1 METDQNIQTPLGE
14 EDIARLYRALRLIRR
29 VEERIAEIYPSDKIK
44 SPVHL
49 SIGQEAISV
58 GLCDA
63 LNLED
68 YVSGT
73 YRGHALY
80 LAKGGDLN
88 AFMAELYGKVTGCAQ
103 GKGGSMHVAD
113 FSLNMLGAN
122 GIVGAGIGPTTGTAL
137 ASKIRGTDQVSV
149 CFFGDGAAAR
159 GTFHEA
165 IAMGSLWQLPVVYV
179 CENNGYQQWVPRK
192 NVAVVDSVADMAG
205 SYSIPG
211 VSVNGQDAIEVYE
224 VIAEAVAR
232 ARSGGGPS
240 LIEARTYRFYGHSLG
255 DEQQYRTE
263 EEVEERKRN
272 ADPINILRDFMTERN
287 WLTSADDDQIQQRAA
302 DEITRAA
309 KFAEESPWPEM
320 GEVGTDVLF
329 DAKEVA

>member
-1 METDQNIQTPLGE
+1 MSLTQEKCLKMYTDMWRIRLFEEEANRQTNLGNVVGTLHMYCGE
-14 EDIARLYRALRLIRR
+14 EAVAVGVCANLRDDDYVLGTHRSHGHCIAKG
-29 VEERIAEIYPSDKIK
+29 AESDKM
-44 SPVHL
+44 
-49 SIGQEAISV
+49 
-58 GLCDA
+58 
-63 LNLED
+63 
-68 YVSGT
+68 
-73 YRGHALY
+73 
-80 LAKGGDLN
+80 
-88 AFMAELYGKVTGCAQ
+88 MAELFGKATGTCR

-287 WLTSADDDQIQQRAA
+287 WLTSADDDQVQQRAA

-320 GEVGTDVLF
+320 GEDGTGVLF

>member
-1 METDQNIQTPLGE
+1 MSLTQEKCLKMYTDMWRIRLFEEEANRQTNLGNVVGTLHMYCGE
-14 EDIARLYRALRLIRR
+14 EAVAVGVCANLRDDDYVLGTHRSHGHCIAKG
-29 VEERIAEIYPSDKIK
+29 AESDKM
-44 SPVHL
+44 
-49 SIGQEAISV
+49 
-58 GLCDA
+58 
-63 LNLED
+63 
-68 YVSGT
+68 
-73 YRGHALY
+73 
-80 LAKGGDLN
+80 
-88 AFMAELYGKVTGCAQ
+88 MAELFGRATGTCK

-192 NVAVVDSVADMAG
+192 NVAVVDSVADMAV

-272 ADPINILRDFMTERN
+272 ADPINILRDFMTERD
-287 WLTSADDDQIQQRAA
+287 WLSSADDEQVQQRAG

-320 GEVGTDVLF
+320 SEVGTDVLF

>member
-1 METDQNIQTPLGE
+1 MSLTQEKCLKMYTDMWRIRLFEEEANRQTNLGNVVGTLHMYCGE
-14 EDIARLYRALRLIRR
+14 EAVAVGVCANLRDDDYVLGTHRSHGHCIAKG
-29 VEERIAEIYPSDKIK
+29 AESDKM
-44 SPVHL
+44 
-49 SIGQEAISV
+49 
-58 GLCDA
+58 
-63 LNLED
+63 
-68 YVSGT
+68 
-73 YRGHALY
+73 
-80 LAKGGDLN
+80 
-88 AFMAELYGKVTGCAQ
+88 MAELFGKATGTCR

-320 GEVGTDVLF
+320 SEVGTDVLF
-329 DAKEVA
+329 DAKDVA

>member
-1 METDQNIQTPLGE
+1 MSLTQEKCLKMYTDMWRIRLFEEEANRQTNLGNVVGTLHMYCGE
-14 EDIARLYRALRLIRR
+14 EAVAVGVCANLR
-29 VEERIAEIYPSDKIK
+29 D
-44 SPVHL
+44 
-49 SIGQEAISV
+49 
-58 GLCDA
+58 D
-63 LNLED
+63 D
-68 YVSGT
+68 YVLGT
-73 YRGHALY
+73 HRSHGHC
-80 LAKGGDLN
+80 LAKGAESDKM
-88 AFMAELYGKVTGCAQ
+88 MAELFGKATGTCG

-192 NVAVVDSVADMAG
+192 NVAVVDSVADMAV

-272 ADPINILRDFMTERN
+272 ADPINILRDFMTERD
-287 WLTSADDDQIQQRAA
+287 WLSSADDEQVQQRAG

>member
-1 METDQNIQTPLGE
+1 MSLTQEKCLKMYTDMWRIRLFEEEANRQTNLGNVVGTLHMYCGE
-14 EDIARLYRALRLIRR
+14 EAVAVGVCANLRDDDYVLGTHRSHGHCIAKG
-29 VEERIAEIYPSDKIK
+29 AESDKM
-44 SPVHL
+44 
-49 SIGQEAISV
+49 
-58 GLCDA
+58 
-63 LNLED
+63 
-68 YVSGT
+68 
-73 YRGHALY
+73 
-80 LAKGGDLN
+80 
-88 AFMAELYGKVTGCAQ
+88 MAELFGKATGTCR

-255 DEQQYRTE
+255 DEQQYRTAE
-263 EEVEERKRN
+263 EGEERKRY

-320 GEVGTDVLF
+320 SEVGTDVLF

>member
-1 METDQNIQTPLGE
+1 MSLTQEKCLKMYTDMWRIRLFEEEANRQTNLGNVVGTLHMYCGE
-14 EDIARLYRALRLIRR
+14 EAVAVGVCANLRDDDYVLGTHRSHGHCIAKG
-29 VEERIAEIYPSDKIK
+29 AESDKM
-44 SPVHL
+44 
-49 SIGQEAISV
+49 
-58 GLCDA
+58 
-63 LNLED
+63 
-68 YVSGT
+68 
-73 YRGHALY
+73 
-80 LAKGGDLN
+80 
-88 AFMAELYGKVTGCAQ
+88 MAELFGKATGTCR

-320 GEVGTDVLF
+320 SEVGTDVLF

>member
-1 METDQNIQTPLGE
+1 MSLTQEKCLKMYTDMWRIRLFEEEANRQTNLGNVVGTLHMYCGE
-14 EDIARLYRALRLIRR
+14 EAVAVGVCANLRDDDYVLGTHRSHGHCIAKG
-29 VEERIAEIYPSDKIK
+29 AESDKM
-44 SPVHL
+44 
-49 SIGQEAISV
+49 
-58 GLCDA
+58 
-63 LNLED
+63 
-68 YVSGT
+68 
-73 YRGHALY
+73 
-80 LAKGGDLN
+80 
-88 AFMAELYGKVTGCAQ
+88 MAELFGKATGTCR

-224 VIAEAVAR
+224 VISEAVAR

-302 DEITRAA
+302 DEITLAA

>member
-1 METDQNIQTPLGE
+1 MSLTQEKCLKMYTDMWRIRLYEEEANRQTNLGNVVGTLHMYCGE
-14 EDIARLYRALRLIRR
+14 EAVAVGVCANLRDDDYVLGTHRSHGHCIAKG
-29 VEERIAEIYPSDKIK
+29 AESDKM
-44 SPVHL
+44 
-49 SIGQEAISV
+49 
-58 GLCDA
+58 
-63 LNLED
+63 
-68 YVSGT
+68 
-73 YRGHALY
+73 
-80 LAKGGDLN
+80 
-88 AFMAELYGKVTGCAQ
+88 MAELFGKATGTCR

-320 GEVGTDVLF
+320 SEVGTDVLF

>member
-1 METDQNIQTPLGE
+1 MSLTQEKCLKMYTDMWRIRLFEEEANRQTNLGNVVGTLHMYCGE
-14 EDIARLYRALRLIRR
+14 EAVAVGVCANLRDDDYVLGTHRSHGHCIAKG
-29 VEERIAEIYPSDKIK
+29 AESDKM
-44 SPVHL
+44 
-49 SIGQEAISV
+49 
-58 GLCDA
+58 
-63 LNLED
+63 
-68 YVSGT
+68 
-73 YRGHALY
+73 
-80 LAKGGDLN
+80 
-88 AFMAELYGKVTGCAQ
+88 MAELFGKATGTCR

-287 WLTSADDDQIQQRAA
+287 WLTSADDDQVQQRAA

>member
-1 METDQNIQTPLGE
+1 MSLTQEKCLKMYTDMWRIRLFEEEANRQTNLGNIVGTLHMYCGE
-14 EDIARLYRALRLIRR
+14 EAVAVGVCANLRDDDYVLGTHRSHGHCIAKGAQ
-29 VEERIAEIYPSDKIK
+29 SDKM
-44 SPVHL
+44 
-49 SIGQEAISV
+49 
-58 GLCDA
+58 
-63 LNLED
+63 
-68 YVSGT
+68 
-73 YRGHALY
+73 
-80 LAKGGDLN
+80 
-88 AFMAELYGKVTGCAQ
+88 MAELFGKATGTCR

-113 FSLNMLGAN
+113 FKLNMLGAN

-192 NVAVVDSVADMAG
+192 NVAVVDSVADMAV

-263 EEVEERKRN
+263 EEVEERKLN
-272 ADPINILRDFMTERN
+272 ADPINILRDLMTERD
-287 WLTSADDDQIQQRAA
+287 WLSSADDEQVQQRAG

-320 GEVGTDVLF
+320 SEVGTDVLF

>member
-1 METDQNIQTPLGE
+1 MSLTQEKCLKMYTDMWRIRLFEEEANRQTNLGNIVGTLHMYCGE
-14 EDIARLYRALRLIRR
+14 EAVAVGVCANLRDDDYVLGTHRSHGHCIAKG
-29 VEERIAEIYPSDKIK
+29 AESDKM
-44 SPVHL
+44 
-49 SIGQEAISV
+49 
-58 GLCDA
+58 
-63 LNLED
+63 
-68 YVSGT
+68 
-73 YRGHALY
+73 
-80 LAKGGDLN
+80 
-88 AFMAELYGKVTGCAQ
+88 MAELFGRATGTCK

-192 NVAVVDSVADMAG
+192 NVAVVDSVADMAV

-263 EEVEERKRN
+263 EEVEERKLN
-272 ADPINILRDFMTERN
+272 ADPINILRDFMTGRD
-287 WLTSADDDQIQQRAA
+287 WLSSADDEQVQQRAG

-320 GEVGTDVLF
+320 SEVGTDVLF

>member
-1 METDQNIQTPLGE
+1 MSLTQEKCLKMYTDMWRIRLFEEEANRQTNLGNIVGTLHMYCGE
-14 EDIARLYRALRLIRR
+14 EAVAVGVCANLRDDDYVLGTHRSHGHCIAKG
-29 VEERIAEIYPSDKIK
+29 AESDKM
-44 SPVHL
+44 
-49 SIGQEAISV
+49 
-58 GLCDA
+58 
-63 LNLED
+63 
-68 YVSGT
+68 
-73 YRGHALY
+73 
-80 LAKGGDLN
+80 
-88 AFMAELYGKVTGCAQ
+88 MAELFGKATGTCR

-113 FSLNMLGAN
+113 FKLNMLGAN

-192 NVAVVDSVADMAG
+192 NVAVVDSVADMAV

-263 EEVEERKRN
+263 EEVEERKLN
-272 ADPINILRDFMTERN
+272 ADPINILRDLMTERD
-287 WLTSADDDQIQQRAA
+287 WLSSADDEQVQQRAG

-320 GEVGTDVLF
+320 SEVGTDVLF

>member
-1 METDQNIQTPLGE
+1 MSLTQEKCLKMYTDMWRIRLFEEEANRQTNLGNVVGTLHMYCGE
-14 EDIARLYRALRLIRR
+14 EAVAVGVCANLRDDDYVLGTHRSHGHCIAKG
-29 VEERIAEIYPSDKIK
+29 AESDKM
-44 SPVHL
+44 
-49 SIGQEAISV
+49 
-58 GLCDA
+58 
-63 LNLED
+63 
-68 YVSGT
+68 
-73 YRGHALY
+73 
-80 LAKGGDLN
+80 
-88 AFMAELYGKVTGCAQ
+88 MAELFGKATGTCK

-272 ADPINILRDFMTERN
+272 ADPINILRDFMTGRD
-287 WLTSADDDQIQQRAA
+287 WLSSADDEQVQQRAG

-320 GEVGTDVLF
+320 SEVGTDVLF

>member
-1 METDQNIQTPLGE
+1 MSLTQEKCLKMYTDMWRIRLFEEEANRQTNLGNVVGTLHMYCGE
-14 EDIARLYRALRLIRR
+14 EAVAVGVCGNLRDDDYVLGTHRSHGHCIAKG
-29 VEERIAEIYPSDKIK
+29 AESDKM
-44 SPVHL
+44 
-49 SIGQEAISV
+49 
-58 GLCDA
+58 
-63 LNLED
+63 
-68 YVSGT
+68 
-73 YRGHALY
+73 
-80 LAKGGDLN
+80 
-88 AFMAELYGKVTGCAQ
+88 MAELFGKATGTCG

-287 WLTSADDDQIQQRAA
+287 WLTSADDDQVQQRAA

>member
-1 METDQNIQTPLGE
+1 MSLTQEKCLKMYTDMWRIRLFEEEANRQTNLGNVVGTLHMYCGE
-14 EDIARLYRALRLIRR
+14 EAVAVGVCANLRDDDYVLGTHRSHGHCIAKG
-29 VEERIAEIYPSDKIK
+29 AESDKM
-44 SPVHL
+44 
-49 SIGQEAISV
+49 
-58 GLCDA
+58 
-63 LNLED
+63 
-68 YVSGT
+68 
-73 YRGHALY
+73 
-80 LAKGGDLN
+80 
-88 AFMAELYGKVTGCAQ
+88 MAELFGKATGTCR

-302 DEITRAA
+302 DEITLAA

-329 DAKEVA
+329 DVKEVA

>member
-1 METDQNIQTPLGE
+1 MSLTQEKCLKMYTDMWRIRLFEEEANRQTNLGNVVGTLHMYCGE
-14 EDIARLYRALRLIRR
+14 EAVAVGVCANLRDDDYVLGTHRSHGHCIAKG
-29 VEERIAEIYPSDKIK
+29 AESDKM
-44 SPVHL
+44 
-49 SIGQEAISV
+49 
-58 GLCDA
+58 
-63 LNLED
+63 
-68 YVSGT
+68 
-73 YRGHALY
+73 
-80 LAKGGDLN
+80 
-88 AFMAELYGKVTGCAQ
+88 MAELFGKATGTCR

-224 VIAEAVAR
+224 VISEAVAR

>member
-1 METDQNIQTPLGE
+1 MSLTQEKCLKMYTDMWRIRLFEEEANRQTNLGNVVGTLHMYCGE
-14 EDIARLYRALRLIRR
+14 EAVAVGVCGNLRDDDYVLGTHRSHGHCIAKG
-29 VEERIAEIYPSDKIK
+29 AESDKM
-44 SPVHL
+44 
-49 SIGQEAISV
+49 
-58 GLCDA
+58 
-63 LNLED
+63 
-68 YVSGT
+68 
-73 YRGHALY
+73 
-80 LAKGGDLN
+80 
-88 AFMAELYGKVTGCAQ
+88 MAELFGKATGTCG

-165 IAMGSLWQLPVVYV
+165 IAMGSLWQLPVIYV

-287 WLTSADDDQIQQRAA
+287 WLTSADDEQVQQRAA

-309 KFAEESPWPEM
+309 KFAEESPWPEV

>member
-1 METDQNIQTPLGE
+1 MSLTQEKCLKMYTDMWRIRLFEEEANRQTNLGNIVGTLHMYCGE
-14 EDIARLYRALRLIRR
+14 EAVAVGVCANLRDDDYVLGTHRSHGHCIAKG
-29 VEERIAEIYPSDKIK
+29 AESDKM
-44 SPVHL
+44 
-49 SIGQEAISV
+49 
-58 GLCDA
+58 
-63 LNLED
+63 
-68 YVSGT
+68 
-73 YRGHALY
+73 
-80 LAKGGDLN
+80 
-88 AFMAELYGKVTGCAQ
+88 MAELFGRATGTCK

-192 NVAVVDSVADMAG
+192 NVAVVDSVADMAV

-272 ADPINILRDFMTERN
+272 ADPINILRDFMTERD
-287 WLTSADDDQIQQRAA
+287 WLSSADDEQVQQRAG

>member
-1 METDQNIQTPLGE
+1 MSLTQEKCLKMYTDMWRIRLFEEEANRQTNLGNIVGTLHMYCGE
-14 EDIARLYRALRLIRR
+14 EAVAVGVCANLRDDDYVLGTHRSHGHCIAKGAQ
-29 VEERIAEIYPSDKIK
+29 SDKM
-44 SPVHL
+44 
-49 SIGQEAISV
+49 
-58 GLCDA
+58 
-63 LNLED
+63 
-68 YVSGT
+68 
-73 YRGHALY
+73 
-80 LAKGGDLN
+80 
-88 AFMAELYGKVTGCAQ
+88 MAELFGKATGTCR

-113 FSLNMLGAN
+113 FKLNMLGAN

-192 NVAVVDSVADMAG
+192 NVAVVDSVADMAV

-272 ADPINILRDFMTERN
+272 ADPINILRDFMTERD
-287 WLTSADDDQIQQRAA
+287 WLSSADDEQVQQRAG

-320 GEVGTDVLF
+320 SEVGTDVLF

>member
-1 METDQNIQTPLGE
+1 MSLTQEKCLKMYTDMWRIRLFEEEANRQTNLGNVVGTLHMYCGE
-14 EDIARLYRALRLIRR
+14 EAVAVGVCANLR
-29 VEERIAEIYPSDKIK
+29 D
-44 SPVHL
+44 
-49 SIGQEAISV
+49 
-58 GLCDA
+58 D
-63 LNLED
+63 D
-68 YVSGT
+68 YVLGT
-73 YRGHALY
+73 HRSHGHC
-80 LAKGGDLN
+80 LAKGAESDKM
-88 AFMAELYGKVTGCAQ
+88 MAELFGKATGTCR

-192 NVAVVDSVADMAG
+192 NVAVVDSVADMAV

-272 ADPINILRDFMTERN
+272 ADPINILRDFMTERD
-287 WLTSADDDQIQQRAA
+287 WLSSADDEQVQQSAA
-302 DEITRAA
+302 DEITQAA

-320 GEVGTDVLF
+320 DVVGTDVLF

>member
-1 METDQNIQTPLGE
+1 MSLTQEKCLKMYTDMWRIRLFEEEANRQTNLGNIVGTLHMYCGE
-14 EDIARLYRALRLIRR
+14 EAVAVGVCANLRDDDYVLGTHRSHGHCIAKG
-29 VEERIAEIYPSDKIK
+29 AESDKM
-44 SPVHL
+44 
-49 SIGQEAISV
+49 
-58 GLCDA
+58 
-63 LNLED
+63 
-68 YVSGT
+68 
-73 YRGHALY
+73 
-80 LAKGGDLN
+80 
-88 AFMAELYGKVTGCAQ
+88 MAELFGKATGTCK

-192 NVAVVDSVADMAG
+192 NVAVVDSVADMAV

-272 ADPINILRDFMTERN
+272 ADPINILRDFMTERD
-287 WLTSADDDQIQQRAA
+287 WLSSADDEQVQQRAG

-320 GEVGTDVLF
+320 SEVGTDVLF

>member
-1 METDQNIQTPLGE
+1 MSLTQEKCLKMYTDMWRIRLFEEEANRQTNLGNVVGTLHMYCGE
-14 EDIARLYRALRLIRR
+14 EAVAVGVCANLRDDDYVLGTHRSHGHCIAKG
-29 VEERIAEIYPSDKIK
+29 AESDKM
-44 SPVHL
+44 
-49 SIGQEAISV
+49 
-58 GLCDA
+58 
-63 LNLED
+63 
-68 YVSGT
+68 
-73 YRGHALY
+73 
-80 LAKGGDLN
+80 
-88 AFMAELYGKVTGCAQ
+88 MAELFGKATGTCR

-165 IAMGSLWQLPVVYV
+165 ISMGSLWQLPVVYV

-320 GEVGTDVLF
+320 SEVGTDVLF

>member
-1 METDQNIQTPLGE
+1 MSVTQEKCLKMYTDMWRIRLFEEEANRQTNLGNVVGTLHMYCGE
-14 EDIARLYRALRLIRR
+14 EAVAVGVCANLRDDDYVLGTHRSHGHCIAKGAQ
-29 VEERIAEIYPSDKIK
+29 SDKM
-44 SPVHL
+44 
-49 SIGQEAISV
+49 
-58 GLCDA
+58 
-63 LNLED
+63 
-68 YVSGT
+68 
-73 YRGHALY
+73 
-80 LAKGGDLN
+80 
-88 AFMAELYGKVTGCAQ
+88 MAELFGKATGTCR

-287 WLTSADDDQIQQRAA
+287 WLTSADDDQVQQRAG

-309 KFAEESPWPEM
+309 KFAEQSPWPEM

>member
-1 METDQNIQTPLGE
+1 MSLTQEKCLKMYTDMWRIRLFEEEANRQTNLGNVVGTLHMYCGE
-14 EDIARLYRALRLIRR
+14 EAVAVGVCANLRDDDYVLGTHRSHGHCIAKG
-29 VEERIAEIYPSDKIK
+29 AESDKM
-44 SPVHL
+44 
-49 SIGQEAISV
+49 
-58 GLCDA
+58 
-63 LNLED
+63 
-68 YVSGT
+68 
-73 YRGHALY
+73 
-80 LAKGGDLN
+80 
-88 AFMAELYGKVTGCAQ
+88 MAELFGKATGTCK

-272 ADPINILRDFMTERN
+272 ADPINILRDFMTGRD
-287 WLTSADDDQIQQRAA
+287 WLSSADDEQVQQRAG

>member
-1 METDQNIQTPLGE
+1 MSLTQEKCLKMYTDMWRIRLFEEEANRQTNLGNVVGTLHMYCGE
-14 EDIARLYRALRLIRR
+14 EAVAVGVCANLRDDDYVLGTHRSHGHCIAKG
-29 VEERIAEIYPSDKIK
+29 AESDKM
-44 SPVHL
+44 
-49 SIGQEAISV
+49 
-58 GLCDA
+58 
-63 LNLED
+63 
-68 YVSGT
+68 
-73 YRGHALY
+73 
-80 LAKGGDLN
+80 
-88 AFMAELYGKVTGCAQ
+88 MAELFGRATGTCK

-263 EEVEERKRN
+263 EEVEERKLN

-287 WLTSADDDQIQQRAA
+287 WLSSADDDQVQQRAG

>member
-1 METDQNIQTPLGE
+1 MWRIRLFEEEANRQTNLGNVVGTLHMYCGE
-14 EDIARLYRALRLIRR
+14 EAVAVGVCGNLRDDDYVLGTHRSHGHCIAKG
-29 VEERIAEIYPSDKIK
+29 AESDKM
-44 SPVHL
+44 
-49 SIGQEAISV
+49 
-58 GLCDA
+58 
-63 LNLED
+63 
-68 YVSGT
+68 
-73 YRGHALY
+73 
-80 LAKGGDLN
+80 
-88 AFMAELYGKVTGCAQ
+88 MAELFGKATGTCG

-165 IAMGSLWQLPVVYV
+165 IAMGSLWQLPVIYV

-287 WLTSADDDQIQQRAA
+287 WLTSADDDQVQQRAA